1 MNLELLEE
9 FFMWLTIINFV
20 MVVIF
25 YLMIR
30 SLVSFDFLYNTFVKN
45 MYLGTKEEF
54 NKMIVGTFFTY
65 RILFGFFCALYLPD
79 NINNQVT
86 ILTFV

>member
-9 FFMWLTIINFV
+9 FFMWFTIINFV
-20 MVVIF
+20 MIVFF

-45 MYLGTKEEF
+45 MYMGTKEEF
-54 NKMIVGTFFTY
+54 SKMIVGTFFY
-65 RILFGFFCALYLPD
+65 I
-79 NINNQVT
+79 
-86 ILTFV
+86 